1 MKESKSN
8 ILGRGCLSL
17 LIFSSF
23 ISVVE
28 CKAVE
33 GMKSIRD
40 VISHTQRHW
49 VGDGFHVIPVFANK
63 AFTNDM
69 SPFLMFDYAAP
80 KEFSPTKK
88 RLGVGQ
94 HPHRGFETITLA
106 FQGEVEH
113 ADSQGNRGVIGAG
126 DVQWMTAAR
135 GIVHEEF
142 HSTKFAQSG
151 GVFEMCQIW
160 LNLPKEKKMIP
171 PRYQGITTQDIP
183 KAPLV
188 LSDSC
193 TNGEEKSSAED
204 GYVRV
209 IAGHFNGHTGPAD
222 THSPVNLWDITIAQ
236 ADRPYDFHIEDGH
249 NTVIFV
255 RRGGVTILDKNL
267 KFQDVAIMS
276 YEGDKVTIT
285 AREANTQVLV
295 LSGQPLNEPIANHG
309 PFVMNTRAELEQA
322 FMDYQTG
329 RNGF

>member
-1 MKESKSN
+1 
-8 ILGRGCLSL
+8 
-17 LIFSSF
+17 
-23 ISVVE
+23 
-28 CKAVE
+28 
-33 GMKSIRD
+33 MKSIRD

-106 FQGEVEH
+106 FQGSVEH
-113 ADSQGNRGVIGAG
+113 ADSQGNSGVIGAG

-142 HSTKFAQSG
+142 HSTEFAKKG
-151 GVFEMCQIW
+151 GTFEMCQIW
-160 LNLPKEKKMIP
+160 LNLPKAKKMIP

-183 KAPLV
+183 RAPLV
-188 LSDSC
+188 PSESC
-193 TNGEEKSSAED
+193 VNEEED
-204 GYVRV
+204 KADHGYVRV
-209 IAGHFNGHTGPAD
+209 IAGEFNGFKGPAD
-222 THSPVNLWDITIAQ
+222 THSPVNLWDISITQ
-236 ADRPYDFHIEDGH
+236 ADKPYEFHITEGH
-249 NTVIFV
+249 NTVIFI
-255 RRGGVTILDKNL
+255 RKGGVTILDKTL
-267 KFQDVAIMS
+267 KFQDVAIIS
-276 YEGDKVTIT
+276 YEGDMVTIS
-285 AREANTQVLV
+285 AREPNTQVLI

-309 PFVMNTRAELEQA
+309 PFVMNTQQELQEA
-322 FMDYQTG
+322 FMDYQSG